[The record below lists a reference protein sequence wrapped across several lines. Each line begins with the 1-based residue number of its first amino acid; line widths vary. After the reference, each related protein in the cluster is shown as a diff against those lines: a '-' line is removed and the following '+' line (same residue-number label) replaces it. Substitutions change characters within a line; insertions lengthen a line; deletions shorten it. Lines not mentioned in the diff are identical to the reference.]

1 MVLEGRFG
9 EPAACATLILRV
21 LSERTVS
28 AAGDPGRAPP
38 AAAHAVSGQGESSV
52 CGERCGE
59 VTRKEGEGFCAV
71 LVVFPG
77 RTRSAAGYPQPT
89 SGAARLSHAG
99 PGRTRLC
106 SHGAGRTLWRA
117 SSLRRSDFEGAL

>member
-1 MVLEGRFG
+1 MLEGVFG
-9 EPAACATLILRV
+9 EPAGCAALILRV

-28 AAGDPGRAPP
+28 AAGGPGRAPP

-52 CGERCGE
+52 CTERCGG

-71 LVVFPG
+71 LVAFPG
-77 RTRSAAGYPQPT
+77 RTLSAARYPQPT
-89 SGAARLSHAG
+89 FVSGAAKLSLAG

-106 SHGAGRTLWRA
+106 
-117 SSLRRSDFEGAL
+117 

>member
-9 EPAACATLILRV
+9 EPAGCAALILRV

-77 RTRSAAGYPQPT
+77 RTPSAVVYSQHT
-89 SGAARLSHAG
+89 SRGAKLLQAG

-106 SHGAGRTLWRA
+106 
-117 SSLRRSDFEGAL
+117 

>member
-9 EPAACATLILRV
+9 EPAGCAALILRV

-77 RTRSAAGYPQPT
+77 RTPSAAVYSQHT
-89 SGAARLSHAG
+89 SGGAKLLHAG

-106 SHGAGRTLWRA
+106 SHGAGKVNWRA
-117 SSLRRSDFEGAL
+117 QQAVPL

>member
-9 EPAACATLILRV
+9 EPAGCAALILRV

-28 AAGDPGRAPP
+28 AAGGLGRAPP

-52 CGERCGE
+52 CGERCEE

-77 RTRSAAGYPQPT
+77 RTPSAAGYPQPT
-89 SGAARLSHAG
+89 SGAAKLSLAG

-106 SHGAGRTLWRA
+106 SHGAGRGHWRA
-117 SSLRRSDFEGAL
+117 QQAAPHWF